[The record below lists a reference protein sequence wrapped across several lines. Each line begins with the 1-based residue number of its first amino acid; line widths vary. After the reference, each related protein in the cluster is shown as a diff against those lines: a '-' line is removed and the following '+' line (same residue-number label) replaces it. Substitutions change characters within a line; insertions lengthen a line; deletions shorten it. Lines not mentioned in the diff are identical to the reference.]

1 MWKDTL
7 VLQTRTTGGGL
18 FYCLLQKVVHTVTCQ
33 RRTAGIR
40 KSQPSAT
47 FAQFPE
53 PRLKSFGCCRPQR
66 DRALLP
72 PFSCK
77 TDERLHAKT
86 ELLPS
91 QRCDLRYSRAGV
103 IHGVCLAG
111 GQKSTV
117 FHDSY

>member
-77 TDERLHAKT
+77 TDERRVCPARITVNCLN
-86 ELLPS
+86 PRPFS
-91 QRCDLRYSRAGV
+91 DLRELS
-103 IHGVCLAG
+103 
-111 GQKSTV
+111 V
-117 FHDSY
+117 FA